1 MTIDWSKI
9 SLLES
14 KPVHGWD
21 MKCYIRSLIV
31 TMTRIAWMIME
42 MNMESEMKNGNDDVV
57 EQ

>member
-21 MKCYIRSLIV
+21 MRCYIRSLIV

-42 MNMESEMKNGNDDVV
+42 MNMEGEMKNGNDVV

>member
-14 KPVHGWD
+14 KPVHGWE
-21 MKCYIRSLIV
+21 MKGYIRSLRV
-31 TMTRIAWMIME
+31 TKTRIAWMIIE
-42 MNMESEMKNGNDDVV
+42 MNMEGEMKNENVF

>member
-14 KPVHGWD
+14 KSVHGWD
-21 MKCYIRSLIV
+21 MKGYIRSLIV

-42 MNMESEMKNGNDDVV
+42 MNMEGEMKNGNDVV